1 MTTTKEA
8 QSGAGLQ
15 IPQGLSLA
23 EKVIEGIK
31 ISDTAL
37 QKAAAAE
44 ESQREKQAR
53 VSALIPQVV
62 DTMVKYERVSEGQ
75 REKLA
80 EMLQDPATALELIIK
95 VAGHRN
101 REEVSR
107 LGSGVD
113 VNGQTKTA
121 SANGAPGYDPAT
133 SVNDPN
139 VGARTTRIKQSS
151 VALFQG
157 LGLNAPSQQQ

>member
-1 MTTTKEA
+1 MTTNQT
-8 QSGAGLQ
+8 QGGAGLQ
-15 IPQGLSLA
+15 VPQGLTLA
-23 EKVIEGIK
+23 EKVLEGIR

-37 QKAAAAE
+37 EKAAAAE
-44 ESQREKQAR
+44 VAQHEKQAQIE
-53 VSALIPQVV
+53 SLIPQVV
-62 DTMVKYERVSEGQ
+62 ATMVEYGRINHDQ
-75 REKLA
+75 QEKLA
-80 EMLQDPATALELIIK
+80 ERLRDPAQALELMIK

-101 REEVSR
+101 KDELGR

-113 VNGQTKTA
+113 ANGQTKTA
-121 SANGAPGYDPAT
+121 SANGSTYDPAT

-157 LGLNAPSQQQ
+157 LGLNAPRNT